1 MRILVLGLTAGVVLM
16 PMLAFAQDS
25 TPSAQPV
32 STTSTTAAT
41 PSPDQIVC
49 HYYYT
54 HGMLVQR
61 PDCHSLAY
69 WEWRRH
75 RLQEDIR
82 EAQIR
87 ALGENN

>member
-1 MRILVLGLTAGVVLM
+1 MRILALSLTAGAALI

-25 TPSAQPV
+25 PPPAQPV
-32 STTSTTAAT
+32 STTSTRAAS
-41 PSPDQIVC
+41 PSPDLIVC

-54 HGMLVQR
+54 HGMLIQK
-61 PDCHSLAY
+61 PDCHPLAY

-75 RLQEDIR
+75 RLEEDIR

-87 ALGENN
+87 ALGEGN